1 MHPFF
6 FFFNHSCTFLLVFLF
21 FSFSFDSRIV
31 RAFEFVR
38 RLIILLLPL
47 PPSLPSRKR
56 ESLSSLPILCRS
68 VFAIY
73 RDNTR
78 DRYLQGTERSRIH
91 IRSSIVARMNEWTF
105 EREKFREKD
114 FSFHAFLRYSFV
126 FDSIATGRWRKKRGR
141 TMLAISS
148 FSFFFSLSVNE
159 TPDLAKEIKNFQNS
173 FIVFGGRGRE
183 GGGRDRRRNKRNS
196 PIPRLDRLPPTEN
209 RDTIFR

>member
-1 MHPFF
+1 MHISLYASFF

-21 FSFSFDSRIV
+21 FCFSFDSRID

-78 DRYLQGTERSRIH
+78 DTYLQGTERSRIH

-148 FSFFFSLSVNE
+148 FSFFFFLSRL
-159 TPDLAKEIKNFQNS
+159 T
-173 FIVFGGRGRE
+173 
-183 GGGRDRRRNKRNS
+183 KRQ
-196 PIPRLDRLPPTEN
+196 ILRKK
-209 RDTIFR
+209 

>member
-6 FFFNHSCTFLLVFLF
+6 FLIILAHFSSCFFF
-21 FSFSFDSRIV
+21 FSFSFDSRID

-56 ESLSSLPILCRS
+56 ESSLPILCRS

-105 EREKFREKD
+105 KREKFREKD

-148 FSFFFSLSVNE
+148 FSFFFFLSRL
-159 TPDLAKEIKNFQNS
+159 T
-173 FIVFGGRGRE
+173 
-183 GGGRDRRRNKRNS
+183 KRQ
-196 PIPRLDRLPPTEN
+196 ILRKK
-209 RDTIFR
+209 